1 MIAEQQRQQMQQE
14 QIQQAQ
20 VTGDLNE
27 SSAKA
32 ESLRA
37 EAA

>member
-1 MIAEQQRQQMQQE
+1 MIAEQQRQRAAQE

-20 VTGDLNE
+20 VASDINE
-27 SSAKA
+27 KMAKA